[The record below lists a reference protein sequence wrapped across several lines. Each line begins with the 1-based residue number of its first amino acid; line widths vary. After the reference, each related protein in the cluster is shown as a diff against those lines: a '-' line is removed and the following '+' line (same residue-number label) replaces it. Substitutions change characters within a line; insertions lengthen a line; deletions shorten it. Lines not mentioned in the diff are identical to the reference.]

1 MCWFCGADFVVLC
14 CGVLCFAMAD
24 LPQDKPGSP
33 LHIGQ
38 AAAMLSSPVISSRP
52 KSGARRSGRTP
63 VSMVRESIPLF
74 LSDPSRAVGGALMVE
89 DR

>member
-1 MCWFCGADFVVLC
+1 
-14 CGVLCFAMAD
+14 MAD
-24 LPQDKPGSP
+24 LPQDEPGSP
-33 LHIGQ
+33 IHIGQ
-38 AAAMLSSPVISSRP
+38 AAAMLSSPIISSRP
-52 KSGARRSGRTP
+52 KSAARRSGRTP